1 MQLNVCDI
9 RPFIGRMVSR
19 VSAVAL
25 FVVLPTLFA
34 AAPVGAAEAKHSAA
48 GTVSAEI
55 ATTKQLPGG
64 AVLHLAPGAKIELGR
79 TMKLQL
85 GPPGSTDTVTQVVKL
100 VSGRVDVDI
109 PLSRIPKTA
118 VLFQAPHKASAV
130 AKGGHSIAIADADRI
145 TFAAVDG
152 DMLAA
157 SGNDWKN
164 LPSGVVRSFVGNDP
178 TPQEHAVPGVPTLNM
193 PRPMLLALGKQAASV
208 SAEISGVAQAEHY
221 ELSLWRVAEKGH
233 ELVRR
238 LDARG
243 PSGKIADL
251 EPGHYEVTA
260 RAVDSSGI
268 FGKESAAR
276 SLRVVGA
283 ELPAGARFENG
294 SILLGQRGR
303 VKLLGADG
311 LEASYGASAHFVR
324 APGTV
329 GLSRGDAT
337 VVRLREPGSSDELTL
352 GLEPRTLHAEVSISP
367 KAARWPQDKIDVSV
381 RLFDA
386 RGHAVSDTTK
396 VKATVLVDV
405 EPIEVSWAR
414 SGNVLS
420 TQVPTAM
427 GRGPWVV
434 RVEIADEFGD
444 PAGRDFLEVAGPD
457 SERLSTR

>member
-1 MQLNVCDI
+1 
-9 RPFIGRMVSR
+9 MVSR
-19 VSAVAL
+19 VSALAL
-25 FVVLPTLFA
+25 FLVLPTLFA
-34 AAPVGAAEAKHSAA
+34 AAPVGAAEAKHSATA
-48 GTVSAEI
+48 SVAAE
-55 ATTKQLPGG
+55 ATTTKQLPGG
-64 AVLHLAPGAKIELGR
+64 AVLHLAPGTKIELVR

-85 GPPGSTDTVTQVVKL
+85 GPPGSTDTVTQVLKL
-100 VSGRVDVDI
+100 VSGRVDVEI
-109 PLSRIPKTA
+109 PLSRVPKTA

-157 SGNDWKN
+157 SGNDWKT

-178 TPQEHAVPGVPTLNM
+178 TAQEHAVPGVPTLNM
-193 PRPMLLALGKQAASV
+193 PRPLLLALGKDAPSA
-208 SAEISGVAQAEHY
+208 SAEIGGVAQAEHY
-221 ELSLWRVAEKGH
+221 ELSVWRVAEKNH

-243 PSGKIADL
+243 SSGNIANL

-283 ELPAGARFENG
+283 ELPEGARFENG
-294 SILLGQRGR
+294 TILLGQRGR
-303 VKLLGADG
+303 VKLLGAEG
-311 LEASYGASAHFVR
+311 LEASYGASVHFVR

-337 VVRLREPGSSDELTL
+337 VVRLREPGGSDEVTL
-352 GLEPRTLHAEVSISP
+352 GLEPRALHAEVSMSP

-386 RGHAVSDTTK
+386 RGRAVSDAVK
-396 VKATVLVDV
+396 VKATVLIDV
-405 EPIEVSWAR
+405 QPVEVSWAR

-420 TQVPTAM
+420 ARVPTAP
-427 GRGPWVV
+427 GPGPWVV
-434 RVEIADEFGD
+434 RVEVADEFGD
-444 PAGRDFLEVAGPD
+444 PAGRDFLEVAGAD
-457 SERLSTR
+457 SDRVSTR